1 MKIEQ
6 FFLEGLG
13 HQSYFVAEEESSV
26 AAIVDPRRDID
37 IYLEAA
43 RRAGTQIAL
52 VLETHV
58 HNDYVSGGRELAAR
72 TGAKVIASDGD
83 PLVYADRSVREGD
96 RIDVGKAAF

>member
-13 HQSYFVAEEESSV
+13 HQSYFVAEEESGV

-37 IYLEAA
+37 VYLETA
-43 RRAGTQIAL
+43 RRAGIQISH

-58 HNDYVSGGRELAAR
+58 HNDYVSGGREKETFPFNQNKERL
-72 TGAKVIASDGD
+72 SMY
-83 PLVYADRSVREGD
+83 LL
-96 RIDVGKAAF
+96 KAYGLPSMYWQGMLKGRM